1 MASSSKAAP
10 AARKRRASEG
20 PNSSGASFP
29 TQTAGIVDAPE
40 EQVLA
45 AASRVDDRVT
55 KEIQTLQQQQRALRD
70 ERRRVAAELRNA
82 QKRRQR
88 LKHRS
93 RLLSSADLVAVLA
106 LREQEHLAQLTRE
119 AQANRAETP
128 SEPVAEGTG
137 ARPADDDR
145 QIGE

>member
-1 MASSSKAAP
+1 MAPSSKAAP

-29 TQTAGIVDAPE
+29 TQTASIVDAPE

-45 AASRVDDRVT
+45 AASRVDERVT

-88 LKHRS
+88 LKHRA

-106 LREQEHLAQLTRE
+106 LREQEHIALLTRE
-119 AQANRAETP
+119 AQARRAETP
-128 SEPVAEGTG
+128 SEPVAE
-137 ARPADDDR
+137 ARATPRADDASR
-145 QIGE
+145 IGE